1 MNLFQLKFSTYI
13 VGCQGER
20 GLVPVVRLGC
30 PLRSMAYVLKNLKY
44 LGMDIP
50 ILDWVLRPMLTV
62 TTEWNTEET
71 SDIYMSNKLLL

>member
-1 MNLFQLKFSTYI
+1 
-13 VGCQGER
+13 
-20 GLVPVVRLGC
+20 
-30 PLRSMAYVLKNLKY
+30 
-44 LGMDIP
+44 MDIP